1 MSARLATLGAKGG
14 FGANAYGN
22 HVGLKTLAAVAAAN
36 HSNPMAVMRQYSPL
50 PRDAQEIIDNE
61 ILEVGKQGL
70 VIASDLLASL
80 SRPVPN
86 PLSFTT
92 LTSQR
97 LGEAGRAQIGMVPN
111 TRGERQVQDL
121 EEYSTPVFY
130 VWDDWEFPANFLATA
145 ARVGFAVNENMAAQA
160 TRNVNERIE
169 DYTINGLKDAD
180 GTNIL
185 VYGLPVYGLLNAPNA
200 NAYQYV
206 GGVAWDNAGHTGA
219 EIVTDITAMIA
230 LAEAANYRGPYTLY
244 IPTAYAFKFMLDYA
258 TGYPA
263 TILSRL
269 QQIPGLSSIITAST
283 LPANRT
289 ILVQKTRN
297 VMDMLVGMTPTN
309 FSWATNPQMPYS
321 GVSSMVAA
329 CIIPRPKYDYNDQ
342 SGIVLGG
349 VDAV

>member
-1 MSARLATLGAKGG
+1 MGARLATLHAKGG
-14 FGANAYGN
+14 FGPAAHGA
-22 HVGLKTLAAVAAAN
+22 HVGLKTLASIAAMN
-36 HSNPMAVMRQYSPL
+36 HPNPMAVMRQYSPL

-70 VIASDLLASL
+70 VIANDLLASL
-80 SRPVPN
+80 SRPIPN

-97 LGEAGRAQIGMVPN
+97 LGEAGRAQVGMVPN

-145 ARVGFAVNENMAAQA
+145 ARVGLPVDANMASQA

-169 DYTINGLKDAD
+169 DYMINGLKDAD

-200 NAYQYV
+200 NTYAYA
-206 GGVAWDNAGHTGA
+206 GGVAWDDAAKTGA
-219 EIVTDITAMIA
+219 QILTDIQAMIA
-230 LAEAANYRGPYTLY
+230 LADAANYKGPYTLY
-244 IPTAYAFKFMLDYA
+244 IPTSYAFKFALDYT
-258 TGYPA
+258 TGYPG

-269 QQIPGLSSIITAST
+269 QQLPGLTIVTAST

-289 ILVQKTRN
+289 ILIQKTRN
-297 VMDMLVGMTPTN
+297 VMDVLVGMSPTN
-309 FSWATNPQMPYS
+309 FSWPTNPQMPYS

-329 CIIPRPKYDYNDQ
+329 CIIPRPKYDYADQ
-342 SGIVLGG
+342 SGIVIGNTT
-349 VDAV
+349 